1 MTVVT
6 RFNIFSPHKRKGR
19 FLRDLSLF
27 FMAVCYFTTY
37 MSLHKIVL
45 FRWPY
50 LFSGRLDL
58 LFFQKKISTSNWSWP
73 CSWLIIDQQR
83 NHRSSKWG
91 YLWAFSETSTSSRNC
106 RLSNYLWRSEW
117 KSDGHF
123 WFICISFISKEISA
137 VSVSFHNSSFS
148 KKRSLMIHDARSFQ

>member
-91 YLWAFSETSTSSRNC
+91 HLWAFFLKYLLPQEIADYQTICGGLNETLMDISDPYASHSS
-106 RLSNYLWRSEW
+106 LKKYLQFLF
-117 KSDGHF
+117 HF
-123 WFICISFISKEISA
+123 T
-137 VSVSFHNSSFS
+137 
-148 KKRSLMIHDARSFQ
+148 IHHSQRRDPFYDT